1 MKTSLSR
8 NKLSGI
14 RKILPQTIAPS
25 SGINIAVTQHNNCSI
40 EKAKFEAEHKKAQ
53 AITISRRYIFR

>member
-1 MKTSLSR
+1 MKTSLSKT
-8 NKLSGI
+8 KLFGI
-14 RKILPQTIAPS
+14 RKTLPQTIAPS
-25 SGINIAVTQHNNCSI
+25 SSINIAVTQHNNCSI